1 MIDMNMLVAGNI
13 KKLRE
18 NAKFSLE
25 ELARRSGV
33 SKSMLAQ
40 IERGEGNPTLSTLS
54 KVAIGLKVPFDALT
68 VRSKREFEIVR
79 FYDIAPIEDN
89 KGKVRNYSIFPDDEN
104 RRFGLYYVEV
114 EPGGHWASEPH
125 LPGTTEFLSILSG
138 QLTVQW
144 GHEEHTVHN
153 GEHVRFHADIP
164 HSYRNSGQLLT
175 GMYMIIYTPV
185 VVYAT

>member
-1 MIDMNMLVAGNI
+1 MIDINSLVATNI

-18 NAKFSLE
+18 DARLSLE
-25 ELARRSGV
+25 EMARRSGV

-54 KVAIGLKVPFDALT
+54 KLAIGLKVPFDALT
-68 VRSKREFEIVR
+68 VRSKKEFEIVK
-79 FYDIAPIEDN
+79 FYDLAPIEDN
-89 KGKVRNYSIFPDDEN
+89 EGKVRHYSIFPDDEN
-104 RRFGLYYVEV
+104 RHFALYYLEV

-138 QLTVQW
+138 SLTVQW
-144 GHEEHTVHN
+144 GHEEHTIYN

-164 HSYRNSGQLLT
+164 HSYKNPGQLKT
-175 GMYMIIYTPV
+175 GLYMIIHTP
-185 VVYAT
+185 